1 MENLKE
7 YAIRGGFAKLIGQ
20 GASLCIRVGT
30 VAILARLLNPTDFGI
45 VAMVSVVTIFF
56 DILSAAGLTSAAVQ
70 SATIT
75 DQQRTQLFWVGLA
88 CGSVFGLICVAAAP
102 VLASFYHEP
111 RLLAVTP
118 VFAANLLLSSA
129 GLQHLALLERQ
140 MRYVMLTS
148 VEVSAQLISSAVSI
162 SLAFSGYGYWALVLA
177 MIAQSFSL
185 TMAYWMSTGWIP
197 GLPRSNVPIAT
208 LLRFGIT
215 VTFNSLLAVF
225 AYNAEKILIGRF
237 WGASALGIYG
247 RAYQLINIPTASIN
261 AAVASVALSS
271 LSRLQDDPQ
280 RQRRYFLKGYSL
292 LISLTVPLTLFC
304 ALFGND
310 IILVILGPK
319 WMEAA
324 PVFRLLAPTVLIFG
338 IINPLFPLLLAS
350 GLQRRSLHL
359 AMVIAPI
366 VLGAVALGI
375 PYGPTGVAF
384 AFSTAMGLWLVPH
397 VIWCLHG
404 TAISPRDLALACCKP
419 FLAALLSAG
428 PAFAAYHL
436 LSGLDWAIVRLLL
449 SAATMAGIYFGV
461 LLFLLG
467 EWNAYLELLSG
478 FRANRK
484 SRDDLHGELR
494 GGYSV
499 TRTIS

>member
-1 MENLKE
+1 
-7 YAIRGGFAKLIGQ
+7 
-20 GASLCIRVGT
+20 
-30 VAILARLLNPTDFGI
+30 
-45 VAMVSVVTIFF
+45 
-56 DILSAAGLTSAAVQ
+56 
-70 SATIT
+70 
-75 DQQRTQLFWVGLA
+75 
-88 CGSVFGLICVAAAP
+88 
-102 VLASFYHEP
+102 
-111 RLLAVTP
+111 
-118 VFAANLLLSSA
+118 
-129 GLQHLALLERQ
+129 

-359 AMVIAPI
+359 AMVIAPV

-419 FLAALLSAG
+419 FLAAFLSAG

-436 LSGLDWAIVRLLL
+436 LFGLDWAIVRLLL
-449 SAATMAGIYFGV
+449 SAVTMAGIYFGV

-484 SRDDLHGELR
+484 SGDDLHGELR

-499 TRTIS
+499 TRAIS